1 MHHTKKFKN
10 IMLLFFLWYHPRRRE
25 PLSHYSLPQVHNVTY
40 PFRRIH
46 SSSTYFR
53 GLPVSSKSKSGKL
66 SKNFGR
72 TLELLKFCNS
82 NNASLVYLCI
92 GCLNLTTL
100 TFSSLDVP
108 FSISF
113 AVIPIN
119 QTKILTLFY
128 L

>member
-1 MHHTKKFKN
+1 MHCIKQ
-10 IMLLFFLWYHPRRRE
+10 ILI
-25 PLSHYSLPQVHNVTY
+25 HNVTY
-40 PFRRIH
+40 LFKKINA
-46 SSSTYFR
+46 STTYFR
-53 GLPVSSKSKSGKL
+53 GLPVKSKSKSGKL

-82 NNASLVYLCI
+82 NNASLVYLCV

-108 FSISF
+108 FSISL
-113 AVIPIN
+113 AVIPVN